1 MPFRAVSAVLFA
13 ALAFAGCS
21 SPTGGAIKHDELERG
36 VLTLGNTA
44 GAGQLLTV
52 GVIQDRTKTTLVR
65 VTSGDLSDEAT
76 HEAEKLQ
83 DAESNP
89 DLTKTKAQAVVI
101 GQQIADALGDLQVAP
116 KDPSVARAVGRRL
129 AVLEHR
135 ANQLAAQ
142 I

>member
-1 MPFRAVSAVLFA
+1 LFA
-13 ALAFAGCS
+13 ALVLAGCTP
-21 SPTGGAIKHDELERG
+21 PTGGAIKHDELQRG

-52 GVIQDRTKTTLVR
+52 GVIQDRTKTTFVR
-65 VTSGDLSDEAT
+65 VNARDLSDEAT

-89 DLTKTKAQAVVI
+89 DLTGAKRQAVVI
-101 GQQIADALGDLQVAP
+101 AQQIAGALSDLQVSP
-116 KDPSVARAVGRRL
+116 KDPNVARDVGHRL
-129 AVLEHR
+129 STLEHR
-135 ANQLAAQ
+135 ATQLAAK